1 MKACFDL
8 WRQEM
13 VKILKYITV
22 MVSMMFVVGML
33 PITAFAQAAPA
44 VARCPAAVRCGG
56 APAPLIGTGLLV
68 GLALGAV
75 LLGTLLINWRRGRSA
90 D

>member
-1 MKACFDL
+1 
-8 WRQEM
+8 M
-13 VKILKYITV
+13 VKMLKHVTV
-22 MVSMMFVVGML
+22 VVSMLFAAGMP
-33 PITAFAQAAPA
+33 PITAFVQAAPTGA
-44 VARCPAAVRCGG
+44 PCPTAIGCGA

-75 LLGTLLINWRRGRSA
+75 LLGTLLINWLRRRSA

>member
-1 MKACFDL
+1 MA
-8 WRQEM
+8 
-13 VKILKYITV
+13 KIVKYITV
-22 MVSMMFVVGML
+22 IVSMMLVAGML

-44 VARCPAAVRCGG
+44 VARCPAARGCGA

-75 LLGTLLINWRRGRSA
+75 LLGTLLINRCRRRTA

>member
-1 MKACFDL
+1 
-8 WRQEM
+8 M
-13 VKILKYITV
+13 VKVLKYITV
-22 MVSMMFVVGML
+22 IVNMMLVAGML

-44 VARCPAAVRCGG
+44 VARCPAARGCGG

-75 LLGTLLINWRRGRSA
+75 LLGTLLINRRRRRSA